1 VAGGNGP
8 ATASKGTPG
17 IPDRRLRPRSRYRVV
32 AWLVAGFAILI
43 IAWLV
48 GSYWLLNSHWLPQ
61 RLSQLDGIEILWESG
76 RSRHPGRWEV
86 EGFHLAREDDE
97 LALSVSAERA
107 TLELSLFALLRG
119 QLHIRS
125 LDAHGIRRLTL
136 NDLALDGDGSLRLE
150 DTLFTA
156 RQMEIS
162 HLALRLDRGLL
173 QRQADA
179 AVLVRDIALTGEAS
193 LTRVAP
199 TEVGADLLEALSGHL
214 QLDAHADAWDVFMPY
229 LEGLPWVALSG
240 YGRLQGDL
248 TLARGLL
255 APGSTLRLDSPALRV
270 EVDEPRWRQVTWP
283 DRDPVAL
290 GTTGTTHSADG
301 EGEVVVRVPDDHPE
315 QLLFTTR
322 LRDVS
327 LADTTPY
334 ASQAALTLAAELDNR
349 RLDRLEPPTRAR
361 LALSGDVIR
370 LDMLDPYLQH
380 ALDGRGVRLRGAG
393 QLEAEFEM
401 RDARPAHARVEVRAP
416 QLQVSALGYEASGGG
431 WLRAGLDDGDRV
443 TVDAVLAEATLHHQA
458 RQLLADAELRL
469 SATGPFDPQQ
479 AREGARAEIVW
490 RDARLPDIGVLQPY
504 LTPFLSGPAP
514 LLLLG
519 GGARSQGQLEVT
531 ANHLRGALSISGD
544 KLRTQLQEHI
554 LESDM
559 HLTLV
564 LNEVALDGERLDI
577 GGSRLRWQA
586 RGEGRDAERLESDL
600 LLREGRLQRRD
611 GIPAGQFVLEGT
623 LQRLGFL
630 NAFLPDAHG
639 LAVQGNGQLHLQGA
653 FEAQRIL
660 PGTHLRVDADQLQV
674 RFLDHQAAGRGELT
688 AQWDTPEHV
697 RLALGIPQYSLQ
709 RQDDERPHLEGRD
722 LVVTTR
728 TERFSAVLVS
738 PEPRHF
744 TTHIALPI
752 TDVPD
757 FTRYN
762 DYLPENAGVTLLGGR
777 ARLSSEFTL
786 VGLDAQGA
794 LTLRAFDAELAL
806 LDQHLRGD
814 LHLAL
819 QLREGDLA
827 TRQFNADHS
836 FLRLDRVQRLD
847 GERRGDA
854 DWWVQL
860 DFDDARLRWTEQI
873 TLASRVGLAMRDTGL
888 LARLFLTRA
897 RDSDWLGRL
906 LDVRD
911 IEGSAQLDLNDTR
924 IRLSDVDLRG
934 ENLTLLADLALAEGV
949 SNGALYARLGVLALG
964 VELNDG
970 EPTLRIVRPRRWFDA
985 WRAARE
991 PPG

>member
-1 VAGGNGP
+1 MAGGNGP
-8 ATASKGTPG
+8 ATASKGSSG

-32 AWLVAGFAILI
+32 AWLVAGFVILI

-61 RLSQLDGIEILWESG
+61 RLSQLDGIEIRWESG
-76 RSRHPGRWEV
+76 HSRHPGRWDV

-97 LALSVSAERA
+97 LALSVDAERA
-107 TLELSLFALLRG
+107 TLELSLLALLRG
-119 QLHIRS
+119 ELHIRS

-136 NDLALDGDGSLRLE
+136 NDLALEGDGSLLLQ
-150 DTLFTA
+150 DTRFTA
-156 RQMEIS
+156 RQLEIS

-173 QRQADA
+173 QRQADG

-193 LTRVAP
+193 LTRTAP

-214 QLDAHADAWDVFMPY
+214 QLDAHADAWDVFTPY
-229 LEGLPWVALSG
+229 LDALPWLALSG

-270 EVDEPRWRQVTWP
+270 EVDESRWRQVTWP
-283 DRDPVAL
+283 DRDPVRLEAA
-290 GTTGTTHSADG
+290 GTTHNAAG
-301 EGEVVVRVPDDHPE
+301 EGDVVLRVPDDHPE
-315 QLLFTTR
+315 RLTLTTR
-322 LRDVS
+322 LRDVA
-327 LADTTPY
+327 LADATPY
-334 ASQAALTLAAELDNR
+334 ASRASLTFAAELDSR
-349 RLDRLEPPTRAR
+349 RLDRLEAPTRAR
-361 LALSGDVIR
+361 LSVSGDVIR

-380 ALDGRGVRLRGAG
+380 ALDGQSVRLRGAG
-393 QLEAEFEM
+393 QIEAEFEI
-401 RDARPAHARVEVRAP
+401 RDARPSHARAEVRAP
-416 QLQVSALGYEASGGG
+416 QLQVSAIGYEASGGG

-443 TVDAVLAEATLHHQA
+443 TVDAVLEGATLHHQA

-469 SATGPFDPQQ
+469 SATGPFDPKR

-504 LTPFLSGPAP
+504 LTPFLSDPAP

-519 GGARSQGQLEVT
+519 GGAQSQGELEVT
-531 ANHLRGALSISGD
+531 ANHLRGALSISGE
-544 KLRTQLQEHI
+544 KLRTQVQAHI

-564 LNEVALDGERLDI
+564 FNEVALDGERLDI

-600 LLREGRLQRRD
+600 LLREGRLRRRD
-611 GIPAGQFVLEGT
+611 GTSDGQFVLEGT
-623 LQRLGFL
+623 LQQLGFL

-639 LAVQGNGQLHLQGA
+639 LAVQGNGQLHLRGA
-653 FEAQRIL
+653 FEDQRLL
-660 PGTHLRVDADQLQV
+660 PGAHLRVEADQLEV
-674 RFLDHQAAGRGELT
+674 RFLDHQAAGSGELT
-688 AQWDTPEHV
+688 AQWDTPELV
-697 RLALGIPQYSLQ
+697 RLSLAIPQYSLQ
-709 RQDDERPHLEGRD
+709 RQDDDRPHLEGRD

-728 TERFSAVLVS
+728 TEWFSEVLLS
-738 PEPRHF
+738 PEPQHF
-744 TTHIALPI
+744 TTHISLPM
-752 TDVPD
+752 TEVPD

-786 VGLDAQGA
+786 VGLDAHGA
-794 LTLRAFDAELAL
+794 LTLRAADAELAL
-806 LDQHLRGD
+806 LDQQLRGD

-836 FLRLDRVQRLD
+836 FLRLDHVQRQD

-873 TLASRVGLAMRDTGL
+873 TLVSRVGLAMRDTGL
-888 LARLFLTRA
+888 LARLFLSRA

-911 IEGSAQLDLNDTR
+911 IEGSAQLDLNDAR

-949 SNGALYARLGVLALG
+949 SNGALYARLGALALG
-964 VELNDG
+964 VELNDS

-985 WRAARE
+985 WRAAGE
-991 PPG
+991 PPR